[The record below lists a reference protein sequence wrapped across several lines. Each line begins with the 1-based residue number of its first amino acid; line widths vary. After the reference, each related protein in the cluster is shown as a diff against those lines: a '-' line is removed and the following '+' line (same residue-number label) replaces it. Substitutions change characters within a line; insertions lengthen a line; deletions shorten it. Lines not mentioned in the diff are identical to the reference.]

1 MATRTPV
8 VLVALPNVSYMLGT
22 FDTQHYKKWWRS
34 QAFPDNLLFI
44 KKGMHIY
51 GRTHLAI
58 AKRSDGLWAVYRSKN
73 YGIDWELAW
82 LAASGE
88 VIYDIVLVAFGW
100 AIMNTSEGFY
110 ETVKAG
116 ATWTKISDLPAGTNC
131 AFCNIGGGDVLLC
144 TDGHLIWRST
154 DIARSW
160 IQVCDMQTIA
170 HYTYYEPGDYSDS
183 EYVYVGQSIPCIAGA
198 CQTAMCGCGPFL
210 CTTHD
215 SGLNWGTV
223 PGWSQCNDEDP
234 EAYAYDNDLGTYHLC
249 FPPPEI
255 VFNRRDGFLVSEIV
269 VASVDGPTSDDVC
282 FVVKTKD
289 IQPFYG
295 SGSWEG
301 KYYTRLFKTYSG
313 RTPSGEEWG
322 NFWFRYI
329 LQRPLSSS
337 DNQISSYDLPITGS
351 NERDTL
357 IFSAQAGDG
366 VPSLCLYTDVSMTNA
381 ISINVESIKIYDS
394 ADLDGLPTY
403 GGEFLD
409 DNYAVNTWVH
419 GACDNE
425 GRWTLGEGYRRQN
438 LSFEAD
444 MDMDSQKEKLQNLDT
459 IIDTTSQA
467 DHQADI
473 QIVKPIPVIRPV
485 DALLDG
491 QATTILRCDRHLEG
505 SVTKDQSI
513 DQILSADKL
522 PVLDID
528 GVFESKVRN
537 RLYVDMGIRRIVP
550 ISHSCDI
557 IILENDLPERL
568 TKMDRKFP
576 QVFDIMVPDVG
587 YGVYNSKEESV

>member
-1 MATRTPV
+1 
-8 VLVALPNVSYMLGT
+8 
-22 FDTQHYKKWWRS
+22 
-34 QAFPDNLLFI
+34 
-44 KKGMHIY
+44 
-51 GRTHLAI
+51 
-58 AKRSDGLWAVYRSKN
+58 
-73 YGIDWELAW
+73 
-82 LAASGE
+82 
-88 VIYDIVLVAFGW
+88 
-100 AIMNTSEGFY
+100 
-110 ETVKAG
+110 
-116 ATWTKISDLPAGTNC
+116 
-131 AFCNIGGGDVLLC
+131 
-144 TDGHLIWRST
+144 
-154 DIARSW
+154 
-160 IQVCDMQTIA
+160 
-170 HYTYYEPGDYSDS
+170 
-183 EYVYVGQSIPCIAGA
+183 
-198 CQTAMCGCGPFL
+198 
-210 CTTHD
+210 
-215 SGLNWGTV
+215 
-223 PGWSQCNDEDP
+223 
-234 EAYAYDNDLGTYHLC
+234 
-249 FPPPEI
+249 
-255 VFNRRDGFLVSEIV
+255 V

-289 IQPFYG
+289 IQPFYE

-329 LQRPLSSS
+329 LQRPLSPS

-381 ISINVESIKIYDS
+381 ISIDPASIKVYDS
-394 ADLDGLPTY
+394 AEMDDVPTY

-444 MDMDSQKEKLQNLDT
+444 MDIDSRKEKLQNLDT

-473 QIVKPIPVIRPV
+473 RMVKPIPAILPV

-491 QATTILRCDRHLEG
+491 QATTILQCDRHLEG

-513 DQILSADKL
+513 DQILSEDKL

-528 GVFESKVRN
+528 GVFESKVRS

-587 YGVYNSKEESV
+587 YGVYNSKKESV

>member
-22 FDTQHYKKWWRS
+22 FDTAHYKKWWRS
-34 QAFPDNLLFI
+34 RAFPDNISFI

-58 AKRSDGLWAVYRSKN
+58 AKRVDGRWAVYRSKN

-88 VIYDIVLVAFGW
+88 VIYDIVMVAFGW

-116 ATWTKISDLPAGTNC
+116 ATWTKIADLPAGTNC

-144 TDGHLIWRST
+144 TDGHLIWRSI

-160 IQVCDMQTIA
+160 TQVFDMRTVS
-170 HYTYYEPGDYSDS
+170 PGDIYP
-183 EYVYVGQSIPCIAGA
+183 EYTGQSIPCIAGA
-198 CQTAMCGCGPFL
+198 GGRALAGHGPWMCKSNDDGH
-210 CTTHD
+210 T
-215 SGLNWGTV
+215 
-223 PGWSQCNDEDP
+223 WSTFHSWDQCNVDDP

-249 FPPPEI
+249 FPPPAVI
-255 VFNRRDGFLVSEIV
+255 HNRRDGFLISEIV
-269 VASVDGPTSDDVC
+269 VASIDGPTGDDVT

-289 IQPFYG
+289 IKPVYELIHDQIYQLN
-295 SGSWEG
+295 G

-313 RTPSGEEWG
+313 HTPSGEEYG

-329 LQRPLSSS
+329 LQRPLSTS
-337 DNQISSYDLPITGS
+337 DDQVSAYDLPVTGS
-351 NERDTL
+351 SERDTL

-366 VPSLCLYTDVSMTNA
+366 VPSLCLYTDVSMTDA
-381 ISINVESIKIYDS
+381 ISIDVESIQIYDS
-394 ADLDGLPTY
+394 ADMEDLPTY

-409 DNYAVNTWVH
+409 DNYVTNTWVY
-419 GACDNE
+419 GGCDNH
-425 GRWTLGEGYRRQN
+425 GYWGTGEGYRRQN

-473 QIVKPIPVIRPV
+473 QIVKPIPVILPV

-491 QATTILRCDRHLEG
+491 QATTILQCDRHLEG

-528 GVFESKVRN
+528 GVFESRVRN

-550 ISHSCDI
+550 ISHRCDI

-587 YGVYNSKEESV
+587 YGVYNSKKESV

>member
-1 MATRTPV
+1 MSLRTPV

-22 FDTQHYKKWWRS
+22 FDIPRYKKWWRS
-34 QAFPDNLLFI
+34 QAFPDNISFI

-73 YGIDWELAW
+73 YGINWELAW

-131 AFCNIGGGDVLLC
+131 AFCNIGGGDILLC
-144 TDGHLIWRST
+144 TDGHKIWRST
-154 DIARSW
+154 NIARSW
-160 IQVCDMQTIA
+160 TQVWDMRTIHPA
-170 HYTYYEPGDYSDS
+170 DTLPVYTGD
-183 EYVYVGQSIPCIAGA
+183 SIPCIAGA
-198 CQTAMCGCGPFL
+198 CGTALCGHGPWMCR
-210 CTTHD
+210 TVD
-215 SGLNWGTV
+215 SGTTWTTFHSWDMYIDSDDAIV
-223 PGWSQCNDEDP
+223 
-234 EAYAYDNDLGTYHLC
+234 YDNDLKKWHNC
-249 FPPPEI
+249 FPPPDVVDE
-255 VFNRRDGFLVSEIV
+255 RRDGFLISEIV
-269 VASVDGPTSDDVC
+269 VASVDGPTADDAT

-289 IQPFYG
+289 IKPV
-295 SGSWEG
+295 SR
-301 KYYTRLFKTYSG
+301 KYYTRLFKTFSG
-313 RTPSGEEWG
+313 YAINNEVYG

-329 LQRPLSSS
+329 LQRPLATS
-337 DNQISSYDLPITGS
+337 DNQVSSYDLPVTGS
-351 NERDTL
+351 SERDTL
-357 IFSAQAGDG
+357 IFSAQGGDG
-366 VPSLCLYTDVSMTNA
+366 VSSLTLYTDVSMTNA
-381 ISINVESIKIYDS
+381 ISIDPASIKVYDS
-394 ADLDGLPTY
+394 ADMDDVPTY

-409 DNYAVNTWVH
+409 DNYAVNTWVY
-419 GACDNE
+419 GVCDNHGYWE
-425 GRWTLGEGYRRQN
+425 PGEGYRKQN

-444 MDMDSQKEKLQNLDT
+444 MGVDGTVEKPLSLDA

-473 QIVKPIPVIRPV
+473 QMVKPIPAILPA
-485 DALLDG
+485 DALLEG
-491 QATTILRCDRHLEG
+491 LATTILQCDRHLEG

-528 GVFESKVRN
+528 GVFESRVRS

-550 ISHSCDI
+550 ITHSCDI

-576 QVFDIMVPDVG
+576 QVFDIMVPDMG
-587 YGVYNSKEESV
+587 YGVYNSKDETV

>member
-22 FDTQHYKKWWRS
+22 FDTQHFKKWWRS
-34 QAFPDNLLFI
+34 RAFPDNLLFI

-131 AFCNIGGGDVLLC
+131 AFCNIGGGDILLC

-160 IQVCDMQTIA
+160 VQVCDMRTIV
-170 HYTYYEPGDYSDS
+170 PGDYYPFYTGD
-183 EYVYVGQSIPCIAGA
+183 SIPCIAGA
-198 CQTAMCGCGPFL
+198 CGVALCGHGPWMCRIVD
-210 CTTHD
+210 T
-215 SGLNWGTV
+215 GLHWATFHS
-223 PGWSQCNDEDP
+223 WDLYIEDDI
-234 EAYAYDNDLGTYHLC
+234 AIVYDNDLEDWHNC
-249 FPPPEI
+249 FPPSDI
-255 VFNRRDGFLVSEIV
+255 VGDRRDGFLLSEMII
-269 VASVDGPTSDDVC
+269 ASVDGPTADDVT

-289 IQPFYG
+289 IEPMG
-295 SGSWEG
+295 GV
-301 KYYTRLFKTYSG
+301 YYTRLFKTFSG
-313 RTPSGEEWG
+313 YTEDGEVYG

-329 LQRPLSSS
+329 LQRPLATS
-337 DNQISSYDLPITGS
+337 DNQVSSYDLPVTGS
-351 NERDTL
+351 SERDTL

-366 VPSLCLYTDVSMTNA
+366 VPSLTLYTDVSMTNA
-381 ISINVESIKIYDS
+381 ISIDPATIKVYDS
-394 ADLDGLPTY
+394 ADMDDVPTY

-409 DNYAVNTWVH
+409 DNYAVNTWVY
-419 GACDNE
+419 GECDNHGYWE
-425 GRWTLGEGYRRQN
+425 PGEGYRKQN

-444 MDMDSQKEKLQNLDT
+444 MGVDGTAEKPLSLDA
-459 IIDTTSQA
+459 IIDTTVET

-473 QIVKPIPVIRPV
+473 LMSKPIPALLPA
-485 DALLDG
+485 DALLEG
-491 QATTILRCDRHLEG
+491 QATTILQCDRHLEG

-522 PVLDID
+522 PVLDVD
-528 GVFESKVRN
+528 GVFESRVRN

-550 ISHSCDI
+550 ISHRCDI

-576 QVFDIMVPDVG
+576 QVFDIMVPDMG
-587 YGVYNSKEESV
+587 YGVFNSKDETV